1 MSICWVQN
9 LKEPSEKDD
18 MNKDNLTRKE
28 LAEVIN
34 GHLGYSQNSCA
45 ALVDAFL
52 DRMKL
57 SLLDANSIK
66 LVHFGTFTVRDK
78 HPRRGR
84 NPRTGETIII
94 KPRQMVTFRPSKR
107 LREQINE

>member
-1 MSICWVQN
+1 
-9 LKEPSEKDD
+9 

-28 LAEVIN
+28 LAEVMN
-34 GHLGYSQNSCA
+34 EHLGYSQNSCA

-52 DRMKL
+52 DRMKG
-57 SLLDANSIK
+57 SLLDAESVK

-84 NPRTGETIII
+84 NPRTGEAITI
-94 KPRQMVTFRPSKR
+94 KPRQMVTFRPSKK